1 MEANRE
7 LKQIAEMIASAK
19 AEAEREQEVAEDVKL
34 LKASIQT
41 LSVSADELITLKHI
55 PNRAELLLINNNI
68 ISMISGIKDI
78 LTAIEDLYY
87 CNG

>member
-1 MEANRE
+1 METNKE

-41 LSVSADELITLKHI
+41 LSASADELIAIKHI
-55 PNRAELLLINNNI
+55 PNRAELLLINNHI
-68 ISMISGIKDI
+68 ISIISGIKDI
-78 LTAIEDLYY
+78 LTAVEDLYY